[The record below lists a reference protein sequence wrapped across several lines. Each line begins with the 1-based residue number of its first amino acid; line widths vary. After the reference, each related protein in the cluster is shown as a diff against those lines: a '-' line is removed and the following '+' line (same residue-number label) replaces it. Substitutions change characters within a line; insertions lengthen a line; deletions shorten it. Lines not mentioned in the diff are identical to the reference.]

1 MLWVSKASG
10 ASREAYHGVLSRSVR
25 NSGVRFIIAVAN
37 VDFSLGQRCHGAMLE
52 FRGTVGWRPGSVRPR
67 WRLLVVS
74 LVWMRL
80 GDRRTADMSSRDQS
94 VRGSVRR
101 VNRP

>member
-1 MLWVSKASG
+1 
-10 ASREAYHGVLSRSVR
+10 
-25 NSGVRFIIAVAN
+25 
-37 VDFSLGQRCHGAMLE
+37 MLE
-52 FRGTVGWRPGSVRPR
+52 FRGTVGWRTGSVRPR

-80 GDRRTADMSSRDQS
+80 GDGRSADMSSRDQS

-101 VNRP
+101 VNRPLRVCVTEGVQEPVIL